1 VILSQIVWNACAQ
14 PGTCADFGED
24 STSRMVGR
32 KVFSLPVQSQST
44 VVDFDMFGWRVRPLP
59 PLSASAAAPQ
69 NEVPLQ
75 PARAKGRSAKSK
87 YQI

>member
-32 KVFSLPVQSQST
+32 KVFSLPIQST

>member
-1 VILSQIVWNACAQ
+1 VILSQIVWNARAQ

-59 PLSASAAAPQ
+59 SASAAAPQ
-69 NEVPLQ
+69 NEVPLL
-75 PARAKGRSAKSK
+75 PARAKGRSGKSK